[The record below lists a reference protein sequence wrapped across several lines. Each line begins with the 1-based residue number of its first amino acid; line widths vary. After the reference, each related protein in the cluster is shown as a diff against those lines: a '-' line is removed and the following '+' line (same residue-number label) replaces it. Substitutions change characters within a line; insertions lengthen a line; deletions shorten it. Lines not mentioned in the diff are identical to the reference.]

1 MSQRNPM
8 NERYQSDKRQGTTR
22 KSAASAKPKSKAAA
36 SVTYSAPKK
45 DPKAKKAELKA
56 QRKAETDRQREIDRK
71 YSTPDTARY
80 PKLRRIFWAAM
91 VGAIAC
97 VAASWMLRAVQPE
110 WLAMAA
116 LICGY
121 VLIIFAFYIDLSKV
135 RKERRAYQTRMLAKE
150 VEERVYVEKKPGFDV
165 EAQQLFAE
173 LRDILGVDD
182 LTGVRVIRRYDVEG
196 ISDELFAGA
205 VAGVFGEPAVDEV
218 FYELPQAGDA
228 ALFAVEYL
236 PGQFDQRA
244 ESASECIQ
252 LISQG
257 ERPAVRSANVYVLEG
272 ALDEARVA
280 AVKNYV
286 INPVEAREA
295 DLAEAGTLPGLRR
308 SLPSAGLRW
317 IWPTSSSA
325 SATSPRRDGLP
336 PSPRSR

>member
-80 PKLRRIFWAAM
+80 RKLRRIFWAAM

-150 VEERVYVEKKPGFDV
+150 VEEQKQREKA
-165 EAQQLFAE
+165 ERAARAQQGKGKGKGAKAAAVQG
-173 LRDILGVDD
+173 DSAADD
-182 LTGVRVIRRYDVEG
+182 AD
-196 ISDELFAGA
+196 GA
-205 VAGVFGEPAVDEV
+205 S
-218 FYELPQAGDA
+218 
-228 ALFAVEYL
+228 
-236 PGQFDQRA
+236 RA
-244 ESASECIQ
+244 T
-252 LISQG
+252 
-257 ERPAVRSANVYVLEG
+257 
-272 ALDEARVA
+272 DEASAPKKKFGGLFSR
-280 AVKNYV
+280 KN
-286 INPVEAREA
+286 E
-295 DLAEAGTLPGLRR
+295 T
-308 SLPSAGLRW
+308 
-317 IWPTSSSA
+317 
-325 SATSPRRDGLP
+325 ATQE
-336 PSPRSR
+336 